1 MGFAAVQMALMRGA
15 RVIATSGET
24 YADQL
29 RGFGATVTP
38 YGDGMV
44 ERVLQIAGNSPDL
57 ILDTAPAGG
66 VLPALI
72 RIAGN
77 PALTQNG
84 FLPDTQGSVK
94 WLSARGRRDGQSV
107 V

>member
-1 MGFAAVQMALMRGA
+1 
-15 RVIATSGET
+15 
-24 YADQL
+24 
-29 RGFGATVTP
+29 
-38 YGDGMV
+38 MV

-94 WLSARGRRDGQSV
+94 WLSARGRRERPERGLSV
-107 V
+107 HHSTIGRRVLP